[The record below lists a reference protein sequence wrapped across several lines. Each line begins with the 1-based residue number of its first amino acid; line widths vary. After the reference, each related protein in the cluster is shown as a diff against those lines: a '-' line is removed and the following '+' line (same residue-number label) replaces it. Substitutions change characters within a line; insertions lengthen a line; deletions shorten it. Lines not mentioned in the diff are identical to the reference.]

1 MILTVALIICFAG
14 LAVVDFVL
22 RNLLHALFELFV
34 VALFIFALL
43 TGGIVS

>member
-1 MILTVALIICFAG
+1 MILAVGVITTFAG